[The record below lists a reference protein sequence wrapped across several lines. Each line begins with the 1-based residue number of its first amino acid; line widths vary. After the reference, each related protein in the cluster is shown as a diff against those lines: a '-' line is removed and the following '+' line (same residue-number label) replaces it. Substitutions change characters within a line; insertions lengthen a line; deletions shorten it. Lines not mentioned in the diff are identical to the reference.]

1 MTANLDRLLDVMAQ
15 LRDPEKGCP
24 WDVEQTF
31 ATIAP
36 YTIEEAYEVADAIS
50 QGDMEA
56 LREEL
61 GDLLLQVAFHS
72 RMAEE
77 DGAFDFD
84 AVAAGIA
91 DKMIRRHPY
100 VFGDETME
108 SVAAQTIAWEDLKKQ
123 ERQAKAEAQG
133 RVPSVLDG
141 VPVALPGLTRAEKLC
156 KRAAR
161 VGFDWPDAG
170 AVFAKLD
177 EELGELRH
185 EVDNRGEAARIEDEM
200 GDLLFSVANLARHL
214 GIDPEAA
221 IRGANAKFEHRFH
234 HIEDRLRADGRAPE
248 DASLDE
254 MDRLWNEAKAGDRA
268 GTGAPERLNR

>member
-1 MTANLDRLLDVMAQ
+1 MTANLDRLLDVMAR

-36 YTIEEAYEVADAIS
+36 YTIEEAYEVADAI
-50 QGDMEA
+50 QHGDMEA
-56 LREEL
+56 LCEEL

-84 AVAAGIA
+84 TVAAGIA

-100 VFGDETME
+100 VFGGETID
-108 SVAAQTIAWEDLKKQ
+108 SVAAQKTAWEDLKKA

-133 RVPSVLDG
+133 RTPSVLDG
-141 VPVALPGLTRAEKLC
+141 VPIALPGLTRAEKLC

-177 EELGELRH
+177 EELNELRH
-185 EVDNRGEAARIEDEM
+185 EVDNGGAATRIEDEM

-221 IRGANAKFEHRFH
+221 IRGTNAKFERRFQ
-234 HIEDRLRADGRAPE
+234 HIETRLRAGGRTPE

-254 MDRLWNEAKAGDRA
+254 MDSLWNEAKAGEENGSGSR
-268 GTGAPERLNR
+268 